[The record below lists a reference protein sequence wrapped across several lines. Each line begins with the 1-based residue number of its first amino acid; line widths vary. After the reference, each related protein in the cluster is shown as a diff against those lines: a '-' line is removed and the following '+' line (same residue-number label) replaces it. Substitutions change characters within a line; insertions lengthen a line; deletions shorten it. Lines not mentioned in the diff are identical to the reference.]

1 MNRKKFM
8 LVGLIA
14 LLVAGVVSWK
24 ILDMVRHS
32 TASAAV
38 ATTQVV
44 VAAHDLNV
52 GQKIAAPDL
61 RLVAI
66 PGTATLPNGAF
77 HDISSVVGHGV
88 IVPIEAN
95 EFVLS
100 NKVAGD
106 DAGAGL
112 PSMIPAGM
120 RAVSVKVNEVVSV
133 AGFVGPGTHVDV
145 IVTSTPANG
154 SEPATTTVLQ
164 DVPVLAAGKKLQRD
178 ADGKPQDVPVM
189 TLLVSPAD
197 AQLLTLASA
206 EGKIQ
211 LALRNPTDLDRKV
224 TATSHKQALYGAV
237 APAPSAKGAKGVKVV
252 KLKEPAAAVYSV
264 EIIRGDKREV
274 TKFE

>member
-1 MNRKKFM
+1 MNRKKFL
-8 LVGLIA
+8 LVGLVA
-14 LLVAGVVSWK
+14 LLVAGLVSWK

-52 GQKIAAPDL
+52 GQKITAPDL

-66 PGTATLPNGAF
+66 PGTAALPNGAF

-95 EFVLS
+95 ELVLG

-120 RAVSVKVNEVVSV
+120 RAVS
-133 AGFVGPGTHVDV
+133 
-145 IVTSTPANG
+145 
-154 SEPATTTVLQ
+154 
-164 DVPVLAAGKKLQRD
+164 RC
-178 ADGKPQDVPVM
+178 
-189 TLLVSPAD
+189 
-197 AQLLTLASA
+197 
-206 EGKIQ
+206 
-211 LALRNPTDLDRKV
+211 
-224 TATSHKQALYGAV
+224 
-237 APAPSAKGAKGVKVV
+237 
-252 KLKEPAAAVYSV
+252 
-264 EIIRGDKREV
+264 
-274 TKFE
+274 